1 MKSRDHGIRAV
12 LISVVL
18 CSAVAG
24 VIAACG
30 GNQPPPVTAKAAPGG
45 TKDQAAWPL
54 DDKSMC
60 NWHNHPELEVSE
72 TAGPGAL
79 KPNIRRVYKVLGEGD
94 NRRKTLICREVD
106 TNLDGIK
113 DVVRIFNAK
122 GEAQREEA
130 DTDYDGRID
139 HWLMFADGRVV
150 EEDSDTNADGRADE
164 WKVYVSGQLSR
175 IKRDRNGDGKPD
187 VWEIYV
193 KGRLERMGV
202 DDSNDGHVDRWDR
215 DELLRQQ
222 QDALEAKTLAQ
233 MDGGGGPSGPS
244 PTVVGDAGISDAA
257 ADAKAKRQE
266 NR

>member
-1 MKSRDHGIRAV
+1 MSSSRVLGVRAV
-12 LISVVL
+12 LLSTLLGGVASLVVF
-18 CSAVAG
+18 
-24 VIAACG
+24 ACG
-30 GNQPPPVTAKAAPGG
+30 GNQPPPVTAKTAPGG
-45 TKDQAAWPL
+45 TKDQSAWPL
-54 DDKSMC
+54 DDKSLC

-79 KPNIRRVYKVLGEGD
+79 KPNIRRVYKTLGEGE
-94 NRRKTLICREVD
+94 NRRKVLICREVD
-106 TNLDGIK
+106 TNLDGLK
-113 DVVRIFNAK
+113 DVVRTFNAK

-150 EEDSDTNADGRADE
+150 EEDSDTNGDGRADE
-164 WKVYVSGQLSR
+164 WKVYVAGQLSR

-202 DDSNDGHVDRWDR
+202 DDGNDGHVDRWDR

-222 QDALEAKTLAQ
+222 QDAEEAKALAK
-233 MDGGGGPSGPS
+233 MDGGAPTSTAGGDG
-244 PTVVGDAGISDAA
+244 GAKDAA
-257 ADAKAKRQE
+257 ADAKPKRTE